1 MDIFS
6 LEFSATEVRKL
17 LQILFP
23 QRRLV
28 LSQFTF
34 FNQTGLSKPTGKT
47 TRRGRRCYCLQDLL
61 SIACILALKE
71 EGIPY
76 KNLQNL
82 PKTIQEN
89 LSQIFSFKE
98 DCIAS
103 GWGDKVDLCF
113 GDSAK
118 QSNSISSFLSEEIVM
133 GLFWSFD
140 VSSLAKQLMQC
151 CEQYVGASTQKQ
163 AVA

>member
-34 FNQTGLSKPTGKT
+34 FNQAGLSTPTGKT

-61 SIACILALKE
+61 SIAFLLALKE

-76 KNLQNL
+76 KNLDNL
-82 PKTIQEN
+82 PKVIQEN
-89 LSQIFSFKE
+89 LSRIFSFKE
-98 DCIAS
+98 ECIAS
-103 GWGDKVDLCF
+103 GWGKNVDLCF
-113 GDSAK
+113 GDDAR
-118 QSNSISSFLSEEIVM
+118 QSNSIASFLSEDKVL

-140 VSSLAKQLMQC
+140 VSSLAKQLVQC
-151 CEQYVGASTQKQ
+151 CEQYMQISTQKQ